1 MKKSAVTALAIFSG
15 VGLLFFL
22 ARRQVQANEQQV
34 EAMPFPGEYYSPIPL
49 MDRTV
54 PPEHWETQ
62 IARRIAFYPDMPD
75 MPENTRQAAPTQY
88 P

>member
-1 MKKSAVTALAIFSG
+1 MKNAAIVALVATGGI
-15 VGLLFFL
+15 GLYLL
-22 ARRQVQANEQQV
+22 TRKKV
-34 EAMPFPGEYYSPIPL
+34 EAAPPTAEYMPFPGEYYSPIPL